1 MRNLADLAHH
11 TLLHDVS
18 RNAWKQWLKQFNLPQ
33 INVNQGPIYSHSM
46 LVLQAAA
53 LGQGV
58 ALGNTILAKPDIEAG
73 RLVAPFVEKT
83 QSKEGFYLVSE
94 QALAD
99 QEKIAVFREW
109 ILTQIEIEEN
119 QAIAV

>member
-1 MRNLADLAHH
+1 
-11 TLLHDVS
+11 
-18 RNAWKQWLKQFNLPQ
+18 
-33 INVNQGPIYSHSM
+33 M